1 MKVIQNMKFFF
12 LASLILGLVG
22 CVTPA
27 SPELP
32 PEVKRVLEQPTFTVI
47 EVEALGPDKKDHV
60 CISIISPAIP
70 ASDLQKMKK
79 QVISAE
85 NYPKEIK

>member
-1 MKVIQNMKFFF
+1 MKLHLKSF
-12 LASLILGLVG
+12 LSACLVWGLVG
-22 CVTPA
+22 CQSAP

-32 PEVKRVLEQPTFTVI
+32 PEVKLILEQPTYTIVK
-47 EVEALGPDKKDHV
+47 VEALGPDKKDHV

-85 NYPKEIK
+85 SYPKETK